1 MRIKSLGARYILSQV
16 DRIEDGFKLL
26 GHELVEENPDI
37 IYVNDAGYH
46 KEGTELKKKYPTA
59 KLILNTL
66 DLPWHCREINEILN
80 KLNVSF
86 YYADAITTISSIV
99 GVQILNTFTNTQKNG
114 VSVIYQ
120 PAKPV
125 SCLNLERRDRFLF
138 VGRACDPNKRFN
150 VGLELAG
157 LSNRIIDVV
166 GPEDPTEI
174 SRPQYRKFINY
185 LGLVSDEQLNKE
197 YNTHFATLVTGKI
210 EGLSLSLIESLIT
223 KTPVICCED
232 MATANELCPKEF
244 ISRTNLY
251 DMSEKVRFIASGH
264 PSIKKALDEYS
275 EKYKEQFSNKS
286 VANNIIEI
294 YGKIKDKP

>member
-1 MRIKSLGARYILSQV
+1 MRIKSLGARYTLSQI

-26 GHELVEENPDI
+26 GHELVEENPDL

-46 KEGTELKKKYPTA
+46 KEGIELKKEHPTA
-59 KLILNTL
+59 KLILNVL
-66 DLPWHCREINEILN
+66 DIPWNTREINEIIN
-80 KLNVSF
+80 KLNVNF
-86 YYADAITTISSIV
+86 YSADAITTISSSV
-99 GVQILNTFTNTQKNG
+99 ATQILNTFINTQKSG
-114 VSVIYQ
+114 VSIIYQ
-120 PAKPV
+120 PSKPV
-125 SCLNLERRDRFLF
+125 SSENLERSDRFLF
-138 VGRACDPNKRFN
+138 VGRACDSNKRFN
-150 VGLELAG
+150 IALELAG

-166 GPEDPTEI
+166 GPENPTEI

-197 YNTHFATLVTGKI
+197 YNTHFATLVTGRI

-244 ISRTNLY
+244 ISKTNLY
-251 DMSEKVRFIASGH
+251 DMSEKARFLQSGH
-264 PSIKKALDEYS
+264 PSIKKVLDEYS

-286 VANNIIEI
+286 VANKIIEI
-294 YGKIKDKP
+294 YAKIKDKH